1 MEMTIKNLV
10 DMVES
15 NGLSIDTEIMIEY
28 KQVEAA
34 RLIVGSVGEELVTYI
49 EVADHHYI
57 EDGEW
62 SDYYDR

>member
-1 MEMTIKNLV
+1 MTIRNLV

-15 NGLSIDTEIMIEY
+15 NGLSIDTEIMIECR
-28 KQVEAA
+28 QVEDA
-34 RLIVGSVGEELVTYI
+34 RFIVGSVGEELVTYI
-49 EVADHHYI
+49 EVADHHYV